1 MIGKFIFSIIDKH
14 NHLPKVC
21 MTYFQHFLFST
32 GLAINLFIGSL
43 KAGVHAFI
51 PCLYTTSTSLLLPSL
66 QEQMKNAGCN
76 K

>member
-14 NHLPKVC
+14 NHLHKVC